1 MMLID
6 TNVLLDVLFD
16 RRPWADDATRLLD
29 RVAAGDAKG
38 FIAGTTVTTVHYL
51 VERAR
56 GRVSAATAVSDLLQF
71 LDVVPLE
78 SSDFQRALGLGMKD
92 YEDAVQTAAALKV
105 NADLLVSR
113 NQRDY
118 RGAPV
123 VAVSAGEAL
132 ARLTAAL

>member
-1 MMLID
+1 MLID